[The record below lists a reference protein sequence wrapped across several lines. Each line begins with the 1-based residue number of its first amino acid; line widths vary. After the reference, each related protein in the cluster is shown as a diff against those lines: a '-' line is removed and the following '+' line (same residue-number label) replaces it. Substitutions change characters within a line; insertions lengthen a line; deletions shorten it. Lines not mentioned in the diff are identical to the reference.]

1 MTKDTEPAV
10 FVIESLTQE
19 DVNLE
24 RKEGDLIKRILN
36 MGAQRCEYRYAE
48 TRDEFNRALDE
59 FSLSSY
65 RYLHLSSHGNSTHF
79 QFQFGLMSFMEFA
92 TIVRDKLNN
101 KRLFISAC
109 EAVNANLANR
119 VIPSSNVYSI
129 IGSYEPINFD
139 DAAII
144 WSSYYYLAFKHLK
157 NGKVMDRKLVLRT
170 LQQLTS
176 LYGLNIN
183 YFSRSR
189 KYGVK
194 LTQFNKGK
202 KVEHRSV
209 YPQKAKK

>member
-1 MTKDTEPAV
+1 MVTDTEPEV
-10 FVIESLTQE
+10 FIIESLRPE
-19 DVNLE
+19 DVDAE
-24 RKEGDLIKRILN
+24 RKEGDLIYRILR
-36 MGAQRCEYRYAE
+36 MGLRNPEYRYVE
-48 TRDEFNRALDE
+48 TREAFDHAIQE
-59 FSLSSY
+59 FSESSY
-65 RYLHLSSHGNSTHF
+65 RYLHLSSHGNPTHF
-79 QFQFGLMSFMEFA
+79 AFHFDRMSFMEFE
-92 TIVRDKLNN
+92 TIVRHKLRN
-101 KRLFISAC
+101 KRLFVSAC
-109 EAVNANLANR
+109 EAVNENLANR

-129 IGSYEPINFD
+129 IGPYEPIRFD

-202 KVEHRSV
+202 KIEYRSV
-209 YPQKAKK
+209 YPKRV

>member
-1 MTKDTEPAV
+1 
-10 FVIESLTQE
+10 
-19 DVNLE
+19 
-24 RKEGDLIKRILN
+24 
-36 MGAQRCEYRYAE
+36 
-48 TRDEFNRALDE
+48 
-59 FSLSSY
+59 
-65 RYLHLSSHGNSTHF
+65 
-79 QFQFGLMSFMEFA
+79 MSFMEFE

-101 KRLFISAC
+101 KRLFVSAC
-109 EAVNANLANR
+109 EAVNENLANR

-176 LYGLNIN
+176 LYGLNFN

-194 LTQFNKGK
+194 LTQFNLGK
-202 KVEHRSV
+202 RTEHRSV
-209 YPQKAKK
+209 YPRNHEK